1 MIIPATDVILLT
13 MNSAIDPIRLEVL
26 KNRFTSLTEE
36 MGAVLMRTAF
46 SPNIKERRDFSCALF
61 DRRGEMIAQAAH
73 IPVHLGSMPLSVA
86 AAIERGDLVPGDM
99 VLLNDPY
106 RGGTHLPD
114 VTLVT
119 PVFIGGGA
127 PDFFLA
133 NRAHHADV
141 GGMSAGSLPL
151 STEIFQE
158 GLRIP
163 PVKIVRGGEI
173 DRELLSLFLANV
185 RTPVE
190 REGDLTAQ
198 LAANRTGE
206 RRLREIVGRYGLEET
221 EGYCRALLDYGA
233 RLMAEVVAAIP
244 DGAYAF
250 EDVLDD
256 DGAGGGPVPIRCTVT
271 VAGERA
277 TVDFSDC
284 APQVAGC
291 VNAVRAIT
299 LSAVFYVFRLL
310 APEEIPDNAGCM
322 RPVEV
327 VTKPGTVADCTF
339 PAAVAGGNVE
349 TSQRL
354 VDVLLGALAE
364 ALPERIPAASCGS
377 MNNLTIGGVDP
388 REGELFAYYETI
400 AGGAGGGPEG
410 AGASG
415 IQTHMTNT
423 LNTPVEA
430 LEHAYPLRV
439 RRYCLRDGSGGAGK
453 SPGGD
458 GVVRE
463 MELLGDARISL
474 ISERRKEAPYGLR
487 GGGAGQ
493 RGRNLLIRDGEERE
507 LPGKCAVEGRTG
519 DRLVIET
526 PGGGGWGV
534 RGEEGP

>member
-1 MIIPATDVILLT
+1 MKKT
-13 MNSAIDPIRLEVL
+13 IDPIRLEVL

-36 MGAVLMRTAF
+36 MGAVLMRTSF

-61 DRRGEMIAQAAH
+61 DRQGQMIAQAAH

-86 AAIERGDLVPGDM
+86 AALERQDLVAGDM
-99 VLLNDPY
+99 ILLNDPY

-119 PVFIGGGA
+119 PVFLGEDG

-141 GGMSAGSLPL
+141 GGMTAGSLPL

-158 GLRIP
+158 GIRIP
-163 PVKIVRGGEI
+163 PVKIVRGGEV
-173 DRELLSLFLANV
+173 DREVLALFLANV

-198 LAANRTGE
+198 LAANRVGE
-206 RRLREIVGRYGLEET
+206 RRLREILGQYGLEET
-221 EGYCRALLDYGA
+221 ERYCRALLDYGA
-233 RLMAEVVAAIP
+233 KMMAEVIAAIP
-244 DGAYAF
+244 NGRYRF
-250 EDVLDD
+250 EDALDD
-256 DGAGGGPVPIRCTVT
+256 DGVSRGPVPIRCTLT
-271 VAGERA
+271 VRGKRA
-277 TVDFSDC
+277 TVDFSRS

-299 LSAVFYVFRLL
+299 LSAVFYTFRLL
-310 APEEIPDNAGCM
+310 APDEIPNNAGCM

-327 VTKPGTVADCTF
+327 VTRPGTVVDCAF

-364 ALPERIPAASCGS
+364 ALPGKIPAASGGS

-388 REGELFAYYETI
+388 RSGELFAYYETI
-400 AGGAGGGPEG
+400 AGGAGGGPQGE
-410 AGASG
+410 GASG
-415 IQTHMTNT
+415 LQTHMTNT

-430 LEHAYPLRV
+430 LEHAYPLRA
-439 RRYCLRDGSGGAGK
+439 RRYSLCDGSGGAGK
-453 SPGGD
+453 YRGGD
-458 GVVRE
+458 GVRKE
-463 MELLGDARISL
+463 WELIGDARITL
-474 ISERRKEAPYGLR
+474 LSERRALAPYGLQ
-487 GGGAGQ
+487 GGRPGLK
-493 RGRNLLIRDGEERE
+493 GRNRLVRNGECRQ
-507 LPGKCAVEGRTG
+507 LPGKCTIDGKAG
-519 DRLVIET
+519 DRLIIET
-526 PGGGGWGV
+526 PGGGGWGTIP
-534 RGEEGP
+534 RKK

>member
-1 MIIPATDVILLT
+1 
-13 MNSAIDPIRLEVL
+13 
-26 KNRFTSLTEE
+26 
-36 MGAVLMRTAF
+36 
-46 SPNIKERRDFSCALF
+46 
-61 DRRGEMIAQAAH
+61 
-73 IPVHLGSMPLSVA
+73 MPLSVSA
-86 AAIERGDLVPGDM
+86 ALERGDLFPGDM
-99 VLLNDPY
+99 ILLNDPY

-114 VTLVT
+114 LTLVT
-119 PVFIGGGA
+119 PVFFSGDA

-141 GGMSAGSLPL
+141 GGMTAGSLPL

-158 GLRIP
+158 GIRIP

-173 DRELLSLFLANV
+173 DRELLALLLANV

-206 RRLREIVGRYGLEET
+206 RRLREIVAQYGLEET
-221 EGYCRALLDYGA
+221 EEYCRALLDYGE
-233 RLMAEVVAAIP
+233 RMMAEVVAAIP
-244 DGAYAF
+244 DGTYRF

-271 VAGERA
+271 VAGARA

-284 APQVAGC
+284 APQVPGC

-310 APEEIPDNAGCM
+310 APEEIPSNAGCM
-322 RPVEV
+322 RPIEV
-327 VTKPGTVADCTF
+327 KTKPGTVADCTF

-364 ALPERIPAASCGS
+364 ALPQRIPAASCGS
-377 MNNLTIGGVDP
+377 MSNLTIGGVDP
-388 REGELFAYYETI
+388 RSGELFAYYETI
-400 AGGAGGGPEG
+400 AGGAGGSPEG
-410 AGASG
+410 EGASG

-439 RRYCLRDGSGGAGK
+439 RRYALRDGSGGEGRHR
-453 SPGGD
+453 GGE
-458 GVVRE
+458 GVVKE
-463 MELLGDARISL
+463 VELLGKARITL
-474 ISERRKEAPYGLR
+474 ISERRQTAPYGLQ
-487 GGGAGQ
+487 GGGPG
-493 RGRNLLIRDGEERE
+493 RTGRNLLLRDGRERE
-507 LPGKCAVEGRTG
+507 LPAKSTIEGLPG
-519 DRLVIET
+519 DRLLIET
-526 PGGGGWGV
+526 PGGGGWGD

>member
-1 MIIPATDVILLT
+1 MKD
-13 MNSAIDPIRLEVL
+13 SIDPIRLEVL

-61 DRRGEMIAQAAH
+61 DRRGDMVAQAAH

-86 AAIERGDLVPGDM
+86 AALERGDLFPGDM
-99 VLLNDPY
+99 ILLNDPY

-114 VTLVT
+114 LTLVT
-119 PVFIGGGA
+119 PVFFSGDA

-141 GGMSAGSLPL
+141 GGMTAGSLPL

-158 GLRIP
+158 GMLIP

-173 DRELLSLFLANV
+173 DRELLALMLANV

-206 RRLREIVGRYGLEET
+206 RRLREIVAQYGLEET

-233 RLMAEVVAAIP
+233 RMMADVVAAIP
-244 DGAYAF
+244 DGTYRF

-256 DGAGGGPVPIRCTVT
+256 DGAGGDSVPIRCSVT
-271 VAGERA
+271 VAGDRA
-277 TVDFSDC
+277 TVDFSGC
-284 APQVAGC
+284 APQVPGC
-291 VNAVRAIT
+291 VNAVQAIT

-310 APEEIPDNAGCM
+310 APEEIPNNAGCM
-322 RPVEV
+322 RPIEV
-327 VTKPGTVADCTF
+327 RTKPGTVADCIF

-364 ALPERIPAASCGS
+364 ALPGLIPAASCGS

-388 REGELFAYYETI
+388 RSGELFAYYETI
-400 AGGAGGGPEG
+400 AGGAGGSPEG
-410 AGASG
+410 EGASG

-439 RRYCLRDGSGGAGK
+439 RRYALRDGSGGEGRHR
-453 SPGGD
+453 GGE
-458 GVVRE
+458 GVVKE
-463 MELLGDARISL
+463 VELLGKARITL
-474 ISERRKEAPYGLR
+474 ISERRQTAPYGLQ
-487 GGGAGQ
+487 GGGPG
-493 RGRNLLIRDGEERE
+493 RTGRNLLLRDGRERE
-507 LPGKCAVEGRTG
+507 LPAKSTIEGLPG
-519 DRLVIET
+519 DRLIIET
-526 PGGGGWGV
+526 PGGGGWGD

>member
-1 MIIPATDVILLT
+1 MKD
-13 MNSAIDPIRLEVL
+13 SIDPIRLEVL

-61 DRRGEMIAQAAH
+61 DRRGDMVAQAAH
-73 IPVHLGSMPLSVA
+73 IPVHLGSMPLSVSA
-86 AAIERGDLVPGDM
+86 ALERGDLFPGDM
-99 VLLNDPY
+99 ILLNDPY

-114 VTLVT
+114 LTLVT
-119 PVFIGGGA
+119 PVFFSGDA

-141 GGMSAGSLPL
+141 GGMTAGSLPL

-158 GLRIP
+158 GIRIP

-173 DRELLSLFLANV
+173 DRELLALLLANV

-206 RRLREIVGRYGLEET
+206 RRLREIVAQYGLEET
-221 EGYCRALLDYGA
+221 EEYCRALLDYGE
-233 RLMAEVVAAIP
+233 RMMAEVVAAIP
-244 DGAYAF
+244 DGTYRF

-271 VAGERA
+271 VAGARA

-284 APQVAGC
+284 APQVPGC

-310 APEEIPDNAGCM
+310 APEEIPSNAGCM
-322 RPVEV
+322 RPIEV
-327 VTKPGTVADCTF
+327 KTKPGTVADCTF

-364 ALPERIPAASCGS
+364 ALPQRIPAASCGS
-377 MNNLTIGGVDP
+377 MSNLTIGGVDP
-388 REGELFAYYETI
+388 RSGELFAYYETI
-400 AGGAGGGPEG
+400 AGGAGGSPEG
-410 AGASG
+410 EGASG

-439 RRYCLRDGSGGAGK
+439 RRYALRDGSGGEGRHR
-453 SPGGD
+453 GGE
-458 GVVRE
+458 GVVKE
-463 MELLGDARISL
+463 VELLGKARITL
-474 ISERRKEAPYGLR
+474 ISERRQTAPYGLQ
-487 GGGAGQ
+487 GGGPG
-493 RGRNLLIRDGEERE
+493 RTGRNLLLRDGRERE
-507 LPGKCAVEGRTG
+507 LPAKSTIEGLPG
-519 DRLVIET
+519 DRLLIET
-526 PGGGGWGV
+526 PGGGGWGD